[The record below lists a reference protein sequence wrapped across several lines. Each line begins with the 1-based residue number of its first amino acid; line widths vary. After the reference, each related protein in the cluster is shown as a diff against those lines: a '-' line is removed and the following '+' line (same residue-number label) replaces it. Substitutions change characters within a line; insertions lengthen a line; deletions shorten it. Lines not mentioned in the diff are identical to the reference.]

1 MIVIKLVS
9 SKNKNKKVKRK
20 KSFKAVLIVILVLA
34 LAVAGGTIAL
44 GFHVNNRDT
53 IFPNVSVNGI
63 DLSDTPDGS
72 YVGTYEHGRWTNTVS
87 VRVES
92 GRVIEI
98 NIVDDVF
105 GGDTIDC
112 SDEIFSRVI
121 ESQNTQVDAVSGAT
135 VTSKAYLKAIENALE
150 N

>member
-63 DLSDTPDGS
+63 DLSGLELSGAYHALLNMGYANNADGISVTVNFPDGS
-72 YVGTYEHGRWTNTVS
+72 NFS
-87 VRVES
+87 IS
-92 GRVIEI
+92 G
-98 NIVDDVF
+98 DDA
-105 GGDTIDC
+105 G
-112 SDEIFSRVI
+112 FSLSAQ
-121 ESQNTQVDAVSGAT
+121 EAAH
-135 VTSKAYLKAIENALE
+135 AAF
-150 N
+150 